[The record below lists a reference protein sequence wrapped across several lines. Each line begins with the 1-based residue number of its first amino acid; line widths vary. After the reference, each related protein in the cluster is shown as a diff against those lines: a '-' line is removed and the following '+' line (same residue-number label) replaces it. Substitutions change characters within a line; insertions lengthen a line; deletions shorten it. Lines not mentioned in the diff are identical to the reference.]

1 MPSGITET
9 AGKIFTVVGSISPHG
24 IHVRGGMR
32 RRTLALLEPPCY
44 NTDNQK
50 KKEVGT

>member
-1 MPSGITET
+1 MSRLP
-9 AGKIFTVVGSISPHG
+9 GKIFTVVGSISPHG

-32 RRTLALLEPPCY
+32 RRTLVLPEPSCY
-44 NTDNQK
+44 NTNYNTTNQ